1 VVWTETDFHTGTDA
15 SEHYSRAL
23 SELAADESRNALIAG
38 KVARGTG
45 TALILSD
52 RKAHCETLAAMLEDR
67 GIKAEVLTGS
77 SKDRDRIIDDM
88 QQGRCKHLVATG
100 SLIGEGF
107 DLPAISSLYLATP
120 VKYHGRLIQYVGR
133 VLRPSPG
140 KDQAMI
146 YDFADNRMGVFAA
159 SARSRAETY
168 AQQGIE

>member
-1 VVWTETDFHTGTDA
+1 
-15 SEHYSRAL
+15 
-23 SELAADESRNALIAG
+23 
-38 KVARGTG
+38 
-45 TALILSD
+45 
-52 RKAHCETLAAMLEDR
+52 MLEDR

-100 SLIGEGF
+100 SLIGVGF

-168 AQQGIE
+168 TQQGIEG